1 MYLRIVAVS
10 VTCVGRVECG
20 EGVGV
25 GWGELSYYMSDIQN
39 NRLITKNLKVKLKA
53 FFLDCSGNI

>member
-39 NRLITKNLKVKLKA
+39 NRLITKNLKSETESI
-53 FFLDCSGNI
+53 FP